1 MKIKIHDSTLRDGN
15 HAAKHSL
22 SLSIVENHCNLADRA
37 GIYSVEVGHGNG
49 LGASSFQ
56 IGLSPYR
63 DLDIIKIARS
73 SLKKSKLAVHAM
85 PGFATFDRDI
95 KPSVD
100 NGVEIIR
107 VGTHCTETNLSFDF
121 IEKLKKLDVEVVSCL
136 MMSHMATS
144 EKLLE
149 EAKRLENIGTNA
161 ISIYDSAGSFDI
173 ERVEE
178 LFKILSENLNIP
190 FGFHGHNN
198 LGLAVANSYFAC
210 KNGATIVD
218 ASICAY
224 GAGAGNTQ
232 FEALASYLESKGYKT
247 EINLEKLYDLVTYAS
262 STYASNKPFPST
274 LGIVSGISGVFS
286 GFSNHVIKASAIY
299 NVNEL
304 ELFKVLG
311 KKGIVG
317 GQEDHIY
324 SVASSISNNKK
335 KIKRKPSNP
344 NYQKLEFIEKR
355 SRPRKVTL
363 KEYKERAK
371 YSILGRG
378 KIIENNNDPLQEI
391 LLDNVKNQGRL
402 YYDGPR
408 FLGYGGYNKKE
419 FHWANIAKELIE
431 VFRLERSMSILDI
444 GCAKGYLV
452 EAFSNLYFEK
462 AYGIDSSSYA
472 INTSETNI
480 KDRLI
485 ESSLLKIPFPS
496 KFFDMSFCID
506 VLQELPESLIPA
518 AIREINRV
526 SKKSLIAVPVIN
538 SEIQNKKEQFLSWSI
553 SAQTAIS
560 EEKWIKIFK
569 DSGYESFYSFFSIN
583 LKIS

>member
-22 SLSIVENHCNLADRA
+22 SLGIVENHCNLADRA

-56 IGLSPYR
+56 VGLSPFK
-63 DLDIIKIARS
+63 DLDVIKIARN

-85 PGFATFDRDI
+85 PGFATFERDI
-95 KPSVD
+95 KPAID
-100 NGVEIIR
+100 NGVEVIR

-121 IEKLKKLDVEVVSCL
+121 IEKLKQLDVEVISCL
-136 MMSHMATS
+136 MMSHMATA
-144 EKLLE
+144 KQLLE
-149 EAKRLENIGTNA
+149 QAKILEEIGTNA
-161 ISIYDSAGSFDI
+161 ISIYDSAGSFD
-173 ERVEE
+173 VEKVE
-178 LFKILSENLNIP
+178 QLFAILSENLSIP
-190 FGFHGHNN
+190 IGFHGHNN

-218 ASICAY
+218 ASICGF

-232 FEALASYLESKGYKT
+232 FEALASYLDSKGFQT

-262 STYASNKPFPST
+262 STYAINKPFPST

-299 NVNEL
+299 DVNEL

-324 SVASSISNNKK
+324 SVASSLSNDKNK
-335 KIKRKPSNP
+335 ININTSYP
-344 NYQKLEFIEKR
+344 NYQKLKFIERR
-355 SRPRKVTL
+355 SKPRKVNK
-363 KEYKERAK
+363 KEYEERAK

-378 KIIENNNDPLQEI
+378 KILESNNDPLQEI
-391 LLDNVKNQGRL
+391 LIDNVKNQGRL

-408 FLGYGGYNKKE
+408 FLGYGGYSKNDC
-419 FHWANIAKELIE
+419 HWINIAEELIKI
-431 VFRLERSMSILDI
+431 FKLENSMSVLDI

-452 EAFSNLYFEK
+452 EAFSNLNFEK
-462 AYGIDSSSYA
+462 AYGIDTSSYA

-485 ESSLLKIPFPS
+485 ESSVLKIPFPS
-496 KFFDMSFCID
+496 KFFDMSICID
-506 VLQELPESLIPA
+506 VLQELPKSLIPA

-538 SEIQNKKEQFLSWSI
+538 SDNPEKKDQFLSWSI
-553 SAQTAIS
+553 SAETAMS
-560 EEKWIKIFK
+560 EEKWINIFR
-569 DSGYESFYSFFSIN
+569 DSGYKSFYSFFTIN